1 MPVKTREVTPRMAEA
16 NRHNAEKSTGPR
28 TPEGKQNVAYNALQ
42 HGLYGK
48 PCLQFMLATGEDP
61 KELQQILTGLTES
74 FHPFTPAQQ
83 MLVEDLAM
91 LRWEKRRNQRAQA
104 AAISFELEQLDINT
118 EELRKQRDRE
128 ESGLS
133 FDRAAVAEKG
143 LINMPDCPGK
153 FRQIRDKLKV
163 LLEQVNRK
171 EFEVDVSNILLL
183 LYGNQPSLRGNLLCT
198 YFDRFLT
205 QPPDEVQH
213 EQLRLAVID
222 ELIEWGQKYATFMR
236 RYIEVSPA
244 RRDLCFAPTEARW
257 KLILRQE
264 AGIDRQ
270 IERKTRLLWE
280 MQEVDRRRR
289 EDERWQEIAQQ
300 EAEAAEAREAEARA
314 KQVEHATRMEE
325 LAVRMVE
332 RFRKLQE
339 QSRQVTENKELASE
353 EQGSGGRETVGA
365 PLVGAGQR
373 PDEDSSNPVP
383 EADQPAGDQESEVK
397 DQGES

>member
-128 ESGLS
+128 ESGMS

-153 FRQIRDKLKV
+153 FRQIRDSLKL

-171 EFEVDVSNILLL
+171 EFEVDVSNILML

-244 RRDLCFAPTEARW
+244 RRDLCFVPTEARW

-280 MQEVDRRRR
+280 MQEVDRKRR
-289 EDERWQEIAQQ
+289 EDGQWQEIAQQ

-339 QSRQVTENKELASE
+339 QSRQAAENKEPAAE
-353 EQGSGGRETVGA
+353 EQGSGARETVGA

-383 EADQPAGDQESEVK
+383 EADQPAGDQGSGVG

>member
-74 FHPFTPAQQ
+74 FHPFTAAQQ

-153 FRQIRDKLKV
+153 FRQIRDKLKL

-244 RRDLCFAPTEARW
+244 RRDLCFAPTEAKW

-280 MQEVDRRRR
+280 MQEVDRKRR
-289 EDERWQEIAQQ
+289 EDGQWQEIAQQ

-339 QSRQVTENKELASE
+339 QSRQVTENKEPASE
-353 EQGSGGRETVGA
+353 EQGSGARETVGA
-365 PLVGAGQR
+365 PLVGAR
-373 PDEDSSNPVP
+373 PMTDEDSSNPVP
-383 EADQPAGDQESEVK
+383 EADQPAGDQGSGVG